1 MKKGRKGKRQ
11 KGISLPIRTSNSIDF
26 PHVIMI
32 YINNNL
38 QGSGR
43 GKRNNDNWR
52 EAFEGQSMGLK
63 KKCHCMVYMTHFL
76 KANSHLLEATEGK
89 ERHPVPWVLICYR
102 VSNAKERP
110 RTRVQH
116 LSGEA
121 PKGTGPCGPACPSP
135 WR

>member
-63 KKCHCMVYMTHFL
+63 K
-76 KANSHLLEATEGK
+76 
-89 ERHPVPWVLICYR
+89 
-102 VSNAKERP
+102 NAIVWF
-110 RTRVQH
+110 T
-116 LSGEA
+116 
-121 PKGTGPCGPACPSP
+121 
-135 WR
+135 